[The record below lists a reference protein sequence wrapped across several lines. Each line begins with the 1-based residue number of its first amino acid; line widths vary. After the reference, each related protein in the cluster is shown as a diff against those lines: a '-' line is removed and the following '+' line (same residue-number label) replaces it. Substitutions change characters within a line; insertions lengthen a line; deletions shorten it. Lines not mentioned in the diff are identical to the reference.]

1 MEGTDIIVPKRVI
14 RKATLTLPTGPTHM
28 TLTESFQSFFM
39 RHGLNTAL
47 KKALLKRD
55 WTVKNMQEFIG
66 NYQARYGVKVPTPDL
81 YLDEAE
87 SESEGLE
94 LNDGSKVGKQTG
106 GGSGSNPK
114 PKSTGATPGV
124 SAGKGGTGG
133 GSKGVGGST
142 PGGSG
147 GTGGA
152 GRGSGGGGGGDPRG
166 KGSKRSCEDDDDDD
180 GDDNDGDSSS
190 SSEEESKRK
199 KQKTDPKP
207 PRKDPAP
214 QRSGKII
221 ISAARKEPRPR
232 GLQYTGPC
240 LRHREIYPEVNHN
253 LNPLRISKP
262 RVRTTLGYKYDEYS
276 DETKE
281 RAHLARLEGR
291 RVVAKKF
298 RAGTQALK
306 DIRHFQKGT
315 ALLIRKLPFQR
326 LVREIAQD
334 FKTELRFQAAALSC
348 LQEASEAYLVGL
360 FKDSNLCAIHAK
372 RVTIMPKDIQV
383 ARRIHGERA

>member
-1 MEGTDIIVPKRVI
+1 
-14 RKATLTLPTGPTHM
+14 
-28 TLTESFQSFFM
+28 M

-55 WTVKNMQEFIG
+55 WTVENMQEFIS
-66 NYQARYGVKVPTPDL
+66 NYQARHGVKVPTPDL

-87 SESEGLE
+87 SDGEGLT

-106 GGSGSNPK
+106 GGSGSK
-114 PKSTGATPGV
+114 PKSRSTGATPGT
-124 SAGKGGTGG
+124 SGGSTGG
-133 GSKGVGGST
+133 GRSSGGDGST

-152 GRGSGGGGGGDPRG
+152 GRGSGGRGSGDPPG
-166 KGSKRSCEDDDDDD
+166 KGSKRSREDGGDDDGDDDDDD
-180 GDDNDGDSSS
+180 DSSS

-207 PRKDPAP
+207 PRKNPAP
-214 QRSGKII
+214 QRSGGKII

-240 LRHREIYPEVNHN
+240 LRHREKYPEVNHN
-253 LNPLRISKP
+253 LAPLRISRP
-262 RVRTTLGYKYDEYS
+262 RVRTNLGYKYDNYTE
-276 DETKE
+276 ETKE

-291 RVVAKKF
+291 RVVSKKF
-298 RAGTQALK
+298 RPGTQALK

-334 FKTELRFQAAALSC
+334 FKTDLRFQAAAISC

-360 FKDSNLCAIHAK
+360 FEDSNLCAIHAK
-372 RVTIMPKDIQV
+372 RVTIMPRDIAL
-383 ARRIHGERA
+383 ARRIRGERA